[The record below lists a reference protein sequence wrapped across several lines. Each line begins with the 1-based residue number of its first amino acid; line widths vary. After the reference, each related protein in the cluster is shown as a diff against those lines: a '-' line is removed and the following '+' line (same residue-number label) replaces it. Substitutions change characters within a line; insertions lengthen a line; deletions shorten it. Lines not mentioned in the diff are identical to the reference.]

1 MNKSETINDLATA
14 LSVAQGQMTA
24 AKMGAENPF
33 LHNHYA
39 DLGSVIQAA
48 KKPLADN
55 GLSYSQHPEL
65 NGGAVTIT
73 TILMHS
79 TGQWIES
86 TITLGLGEGK
96 GMSQAQQ
103 MGSVITYL
111 RRYSLS
117 AILGIY
123 ADEDTDGND
132 KTTIPHNGQARPA
145 QTITQTVNPQAIKP
159 LAAPVSLTGKPA
171 VITEAR
177 VEEAQATVDAPA
189 TQWPEA
195 VLQYFVDTYKLR
207 AKNQAENMLNLSDY
221 PKDTPVVVLAKW
233 VEVYKSYR
241 AIQGEG
247 GVGKYTTHEAAQ
259 LATTHMNEKG

>member
-1 MNKSETINDLATA
+1 MNTSESINELATA
-14 LSVAQGQMTA
+14 LAKAQGQMTA
-24 AKMGAENPF
+24 ARMDAENPF

-39 DLGSVIQAA
+39 DLGNVIQAA

-86 TITLGLGEGK
+86 TITLGLSEGK

-123 ADEDTDGND
+123 ADEDKDGND
-132 KTTIPHNGQARPA
+132 EKTPSNGKAHA
-145 QTITQTVNPQAIKP
+145 TT
-159 LAAPVSLTGKPA
+159 APVTLPTNSKAQPAALNGKPA
-171 VITEAR
+171 VITEAK
-177 VEEAQATVDAPA
+177 V
-189 TQWPEA
+189 
-195 VLQYFVDTYKLR
+195 
-207 AKNQAENMLNLSDY
+207 
-221 PKDTPVVVLAKW
+221 
-233 VEVYKSYR
+233 
-241 AIQGEG
+241 
-247 GVGKYTTHEAAQ
+247 EAAQ
-259 LATTHMNEKG
+259 ARVETPVSDELAQAMNLTTSGKNAVCYGDITTGKLAYMVNAMLDADRKPETTDAQKAEHAVKISAARLIMASRPH